1 MAKTATTHA
10 RLTPEVKEQ
19 AEKILKDLGISISA
33 AYEMY
38 YRQII
43 AHQGIPFDLRIPNKD
58 TRQAMSDASI
68 GKGKKYDTIDEMFT
82 DLEI

>member
-1 MAKTATTHA
+1 MSKTAMTHA
-10 RLTPEVKEQ
+10 RLTPEVKEK

-43 AHQGIPFDLRIPNKD
+43 AHQGIPFDLRIPNKE
-58 TRQAMSDASI
+58 TRQSMLDARK
-68 GKGKKYDTIDEMFT
+68 GKGRKVDTVDDLFT
-82 DLEI
+82 GLDI